1 MQTPYLGSAMDLTS
15 YNYNRSMV
23 EYFHSCKSKK
33 FHLLLIAI
41 FLSLRLFKRIVFSA
55 QLKPSFR
62 RQENDDLHKGVAD
75 KAVKARNK
83 KVCP

>member
-33 FHLLLIAI
+33 LHLLLIAI

-75 KAVKARNK
+75 KAVEARNE

>member
-33 FHLLLIAI
+33 LHLLVAI
-41 FLSLRLFKRIVFSA
+41 FLSLRSFQRIVFSA

-62 RQENDDLHKGVAD
+62 RQENNDLHKGVAD
-75 KAVKARNK
+75 KAVEARNE

>member
-33 FHLLLIAI
+33 LHLLLIAI

-75 KAVKARNK
+75 KAVEARNK